1 MALEGAEGGRLLWS
15 LLVLCMKA
23 KSPPSP
29 LMPETLF
36 DHVPLAR
43 GVPGGGVPLG
53 PRCNHPTVRQ
63 SWILSNPL
71 DKPNC

>member
-1 MALEGAEGGRLLWS
+1 MALEGAEGGILLWS

-43 GVPGGGVPLG
+43 GAPGGRAPLG
-53 PRCNHPTVRQ
+53 PRCNHPLHPGNAFAR
-63 SWILSNPL
+63 I
-71 DKPNC
+71 